1 MAERKKSVTGA
12 APPSNGGNGTKKAAS
27 IRQILPVN
35 RIKIISMGSGATGKS
50 CLIKRY
56 CEDRFVSKYI
66 ATIGVDYGVK
76 PVQIDGSDVRVNFW
90 DLSGHP
96 EFFEIRNE
104 FYKDAQGCLLVY
116 DVSARETFE
125 ECDAW
130 LAEAAK
136 FGANPREIPIA
147 LCANKV
153 DKRRVISEDE
163 GRQFAASRGL
173 NYFEISAMS
182 GQNVVDMFDFLFQ
195 AVFRKIKA

>member
-1 MAERKKSVTGA
+1 MASRKNGSSATAVASQKKTA
-12 APPSNGGNGTKKAAS
+12 ATISAPH
-27 IRQILPVN
+27 
-35 RIKIISMGSGATGKS
+35 RIKIISMGSGASGKS
-50 CLIKRY
+50 CIIKRY

-76 PVQIDGSDVRVNFW
+76 PVQLEGGDVRVNFW

-104 FYKDAQGCLLVY
+104 FYKDAQGCMLVY
-116 DVSARETFE
+116 DVCSKESFD

-136 FGANPREIPIA
+136 YGANPREVTIT

-153 DKRRVISEDE
+153 DKVKNRIISEDE

-173 NYFEISAMS
+173 HYYETSACNGTNVMEMFE
-182 GQNVVDMFDFLFQ
+182 FLFASVVAKTSQ
-195 AVFRKIKA
+195 